1 MNCIASLRWFSSRS
15 LSGTPLRSRGTT
27 VQSRRL
33 SSAKSRVALAFCS
46 GLSEA
51 RNLFAASAIAAAER
65 IRATPSTT
73 DQVTS
78 ATATIQDDR
87 ITASFKVFIFG
98 LRVIFGIQVLRFE
111 TQPIYAGQK
120 SKSILPS
127 ESISLIVSAVG
138 QSGQFAHDLASDLL
152 RKPGQPDSPPYI
164 FRGVIH
170 AGCDA

>member
-1 MNCIASLRWFSSRS
+1 MS

-27 VQSRRL
+27 VQSRRFW
-33 SSAKSRVALAFCS
+33 SAKSRVALAFCS

-78 ATATIQDDR
+78 ATATTQDNR

-111 TQPIYAGQK
+111 TRPIYAGQK

-138 QSGQFAHDLASDLL
+138 QTVSLPMTSQATCYGSLDNLIVRPTYSEVSFMPVAT
-152 RKPGQPDSPPYI
+152 
-164 FRGVIH
+164 
-170 AGCDA
+170 CDKK